1 MKICVTA
8 QSADEN
14 AAVAPR
20 FGRAPHFV
28 LYDDEDETYALIEN
42 VQNMSAAAGAGVQ
55 SGTAVADAG
64 ADVVLTGHVGPKA
77 MSVLQRA
84 GIQVAVGAEGTVQE
98 AIEAYQRGD
107 LEPTEEADRAPHW

>member
-1 MKICVTA
+1 
-8 QSADEN
+8 
-14 AAVAPR
+14 
-20 FGRAPHFV
+20 
-28 LYDDEDETYALIEN
+28 
-42 VQNMSAAAGAGVQ
+42 
-55 SGTAVADAG
+55 
-64 ADVVLTGHVGPKA
+64 VVLTGHVGPKA